1 MQKFCSIRR
10 TNILLVA
17 ILLMMALDCFAQK
30 PMSLWRL
37 KHQDIYV
44 LDSCEIPKESK
55 ATYHVVSSTTDKN
68 KVYRLWILKEDSL
81 KNFKTSALQFPNL
94 QELRNWSCYMPKD
107 FYKYK
112 NLQILEWKTEEEI
125 CTGCARNLTLTLY
138 SNGYIDLLDFVIPKQ
153 LYELNN
159 LKVLKIHA
167 PNGSMIVSEDIRK
180 LSKLKELELYGNGMH
195 CEHYIQM
202 HVPACLMYRK
212 TYHKCRHK
220 NCSTDFSSF
229 DTIIW
234 RRKPVKDFSSKILKK
249 KTYNK
254 NGHVFIEA
262 QYKRGLPDGKWL
274 VYDKDGN
281 VIQTRYYKNGVE
293 HGIWRFNINDPQCW
307 SFVQEEVYNN
317 GQLTTIIFDSLYVLE
332 NYNDFPNRVKKKYD
346 KEGHVEQEYIYKNT
360 VIVEKIYRR
369 FSEGK
374 LVSEEHFYPEKNY
387 CLRKYYGKAPQ
398 LVDGNVIRS
407 DLSLYNLAVEEI
419 FEPNYLR
426 FETEIINEEKCFMN
440 NYELMRVTVYD
451 KDDNI
456 IMRRTGAGE
465 LENFRKQMKEFANTY
480 LEEQKNPLNTKKN
493 VTIKEIY
500 EPYYLKIVTY
510 YDDKYAYPTFYDKDG
525 TIHFRW
531 IYDHSFNNIRTME
544 EKMYYMDYQKQLDK
558 LSTNK

>member
-1 MQKFCSIRR
+1 
-10 TNILLVA
+10 
-17 ILLMMALDCFAQK
+17 
-30 PMSLWRL
+30 MSLWRL
-37 KHQDIYV
+37 RHQDIYV

-55 ATYHVVSSTTDKN
+55 ATYHVVSPTTDKN
-68 KVYRLWILKEDSL
+68 KVYRLWILEESSL
-81 KNFKTSALQFPNL
+81 ENFKTSALQFPNL

-112 NLQILEWKTEEEI
+112 NLQILEWKTEEES
-125 CTGCARNLTLTLY
+125 CTGCSWNLTLTLY
-138 SNGYIDLLDFVIPKQ
+138 SNGYIDLLNFVIPKQ

-167 PNGSMIVSEDIRK
+167 PDGSMIVSEDIRK

-293 HGIWRFNINDPQCW
+293 HGTWRFNINDPQCW
-307 SFVQEEVYNN
+307 SFFQEEVYNN

-374 LVSEEHFYPEKNY
+374 LVSEEHFYPGKNY

-440 NYELMRVTVYD
+440 NYALMRVTVYD

-456 IMRRTGAGE
+456 IMRRTGAGG
-465 LENFRKQMKEFANTY
+465 LENFRKQMKVFANTY

-500 EPYYLKIVTY
+500 EPYYLKIEKTTETRGFNDY
-510 YDDKYAYPTFYDKDG
+510 KITFYDKDG
-525 TIHFRW
+525 NIFCRW
-531 IYDHSFNNIRTME
+531 YESGYGYPESIKESIDE
-544 EKMYYMDYQKQLDK
+544 EIKKYMSIQKELE
-558 LSTNK
+558 NK